1 TGNLD
6 ATVCS
11 GDAIG
16 VTLPSLDDDG
26 GVISSYDVSA
36 VVDPGLG
43 GTASTASGTTDVNL
57 ISADIF
63 TNTTNG
69 PLDVVYT
76 VTPYIGTCAG
86 PDFTITVTI
95 DEAPVFTG
103 NLDATICT
111 GDAIGVVLPSTD
123 DDGDAISSYD
133 VSAVVD
139 PGLGGTA
146 NTASGTTDV
155 NLISGDI
162 FTNGTSGPLD
172 VVYTITP

>member
-1 TGNLD
+1 YDVSAVVDPGLGGTASTASGTTDVNLISGDIFTNTTNGPLDVVYTVTPYIGTCAGPDFTITVTIDEAPVFTGNLD

-57 ISADIF
+57 IS
-63 TNTTNG
+63 
-69 PLDVVYT
+69 
-76 VTPYIGTCAG
+76 
-86 PDFTITVTI
+86 
-95 DEAPVFTG
+95 
-103 NLDATICT
+103 
-111 GDAIGVVLPSTD
+111 
-123 DDGDAISSYD
+123 
-133 VSAVVD
+133 
-139 PGLGGTA
+139 
-146 NTASGTTDV
+146 
-155 NLISGDI
+155 GDI